1 MEWDYTFCSADHQL
15 STTHYQLTMTATETN
30 LSEVAQKALDLMAAN
45 EMHAAYLH
53 LRAEG
58 EACGN
63 AELLRI
69 ANMILPCQMHTQ
81 AMIALTRLP
90 AGN

>member
-1 MEWDYTFCSADHQL
+1 MIATN
-15 STTHYQLTMTATETN
+15 TETTLGEIAAKGIDL
-30 LSEVAQKALDLMAAN
+30 LSRN
-45 EMHAAYLH
+45 EFHAAYLH

-69 ANMILPCQMHTQ
+69 ANMILPCRMHTQ
-81 AMIALTRLP
+81 AMLALAQLQQ
-90 AGN
+90 GI